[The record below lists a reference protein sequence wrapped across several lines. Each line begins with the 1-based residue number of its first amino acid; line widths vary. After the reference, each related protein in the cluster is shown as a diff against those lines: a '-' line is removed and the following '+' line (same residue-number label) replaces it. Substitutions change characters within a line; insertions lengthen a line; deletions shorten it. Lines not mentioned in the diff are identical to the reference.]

1 MSVWFRRSSRLLLGT
16 ALVMGGGCA
25 SKTPEW
31 LTAPTG
37 AFCAK
42 GLNDGCL
49 KALAEKSYADATA
62 KEVADRKAAQAL
74 APVKATQDRPADTG
88 SPSSVPEL
96 SASPEGVT
104 AASTVQETS
113 NASEL
118 HDLLGAQEKQ
128 LLIFPPL
135 MIPPLLPP
143 PLKFDIQMPAK
154 HPEVASTEVS
164 DAHGAAAATDHQ
176 ALQLVNNSIP
186 SLAFGI
192 AAIGATAKSA
202 EGYLPSEQ
210 VIESEQAGRFL
221 NVGVGPVTDAQLVE
235 ASKIADKALRTDTLT
250 GMLSLHS
257 RSMSDEQINGVL
269 DELYS
274 LDRGQYA
281 NALIVKLPG
290 LLKVGDL
297 ERAKALRGLLL
308 NSPATK
314 NRPFSMLAFVATC
327 YTMAGMKQD
336 AGDIVLEAIRNGA
349 ELSADDQ
356 KLVRLSIT
364 VANGSYPMMQEFYD
378 FESDN
383 ARLSAYLTIAVAA
396 RQLDMPSVARHA
408 IADAVKFIQKAAVKV
423 DRQKALSQIL
433 SVSPGIM

>member
-1 MSVWFRRSSRLLLGT
+1 MSVWLRGASRLLLGT
-16 ALVMGGGCA
+16 ALVMGGGCV
-25 SKTPEW
+25 SKNPEW

-62 KEVADRKAAQAL
+62 KEVADRKAAQAP
-74 APVKATQDRPADTG
+74 APVMPGQDRPSDTG
-88 SPSSVPEL
+88 SVSNVPEQA
-96 SASPEGVT
+96 ASPEGGP
-104 AASTVQETS
+104 AAATEPATS
-113 NASEL
+113 KSSEL
-118 HDLLGAQEKQ
+118 HDLHWAQVKQ
-128 LLIFPPL
+128 LLNVPPL
-135 MIPPLLPP
+135 TISPLIAPS
-143 PLKFDIQMPAK
+143 LKFDFQMPAK
-154 HPEVASTEVS
+154 HADVISTEIS
-164 DAHGAAAATDHQ
+164 DAHGADSAANPTQ
-176 ALQLVNNSIP
+176 KLVDDSIP

-192 AAIGATAKSA
+192 AAIGATAKGA

-210 VIESEQAGRFL
+210 VIESKQAGSLL
-221 NVGVGPVTDAQLVE
+221 NVGSGPVTDAQIGK
-235 ASKIADKALRTDTLT
+235 ASRIADKALRADTLT

-257 RSMSDEQINGVL
+257 RSMTDEQINGVL
-269 DELYS
+269 NELYS

-297 ERAKALRGLLL
+297 ERAKVLRGLLL

-314 NRPFSMLAFVATC
+314 DRPFSMLAFVATC

-336 AGDIVLEAIRNGA
+336 AGDIVREAIRNGV

-383 ARLSAYLTIAVAA
+383 ARLSAYLTIAVVA
-396 RQLDMPSVARHA
+396 RQFDMPIVARHA

-433 SVSPGIM
+433 SISPGIM